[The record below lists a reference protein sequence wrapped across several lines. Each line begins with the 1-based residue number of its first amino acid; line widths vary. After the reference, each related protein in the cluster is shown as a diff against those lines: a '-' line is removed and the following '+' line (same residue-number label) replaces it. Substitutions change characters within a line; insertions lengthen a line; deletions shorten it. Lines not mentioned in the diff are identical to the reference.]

1 MDGISLFFKTI
12 DMPERELVVEC
23 RLAAACAEK
32 GETVYSFGKRIGI
45 HPNQLYSYSAGTLP
59 SMKVAL
65 YIAKELGVSVEDIW
79 KLS

>member
-1 MDGISLFFKTI
+1 
-12 DMPERELVVEC
+12 MPERELEVEC
-23 RLAAACAEK
+23 RLAAVCAEH
-32 GETVYSFGKRIGI
+32 GTTVYSFGKRIGI

-65 YIAKELGVSVEDIW
+65 YIAKELGVSVDDIW